1 MSLLTIV
8 LEVGLA
14 TIGVAVAVGALF
26 VGMSVDEKIRAHDE
40 VATQSTPEPVA
51 PERELVAV

>member
-1 MSLLTIV
+1 MSFLTIV

-26 VGMSVDEKIRAHDE
+26 VGMSVDEKLRAHDE
-40 VATQSTPEPVA
+40 VVPQISPEPVA
-51 PERELVAV
+51 PERELVGV